1 VTNHKRNYDRQ
12 VNTWDGM
19 KSIMRMIFMP
29 RHYYKELY
37 QMFQSL
43 SQGVKS
49 VCEYFN
55 EMELT
60 MIQTNVEE
68 DKEATITRF
77 MKDLNRD
84 ITHIMDLNHYVELDE
99 MVHLVM
105 KVGRQL
111 KWKGTIRQ
119 SQPLGPLTLWKPNW
133 KDNTKVGPS

>member
-1 VTNHKRNYDRQ
+1 
-12 VNTWDGM
+12 
-19 KSIMRMIFMP
+19 MIFMP

-55 EMELT
+55 EMKLT
-60 MIQTNVEE
+60 MIQTNIEE
-68 DKEATITRF
+68 DKEVTITRF
-77 MKDLNRD
+77 MKDFNRD

-119 SQPLGPLTLWKPNW
+119 SQPLGPLTL
-133 KDNTKVGPS
+133 

>member
-1 VTNHKRNYDRQ
+1 
-12 VNTWDGM
+12 M
-19 KSIMRMIFMP
+19 
-29 RHYYKELY
+29 
-37 QMFQSL
+37 

-68 DKEATITRF
+68 EKEDTITRF

-84 ITHIMDLNHYVELDE
+84 ITHIMDLNHYMELDK
-99 MVHLVM
+99 MMHLVM

-111 KWKGTIRQ
+111 LRCRGRT
-119 SQPLGPLTLWKPNW
+119 N
-133 KDNTKVGPS
+133 

>member
-12 VNTWDGM
+12 VNTWDWM

-68 DKEATITRF
+68 DKEVTITRF

-84 ITHIMDLNHYVELDE
+84 ITHI
-99 MVHLVM
+99 
-105 KVGRQL
+105 
-111 KWKGTIRQ
+111 WI
-119 SQPLGPLTLWKPNW
+119 
-133 KDNTKVGPS
+133 

>member
-1 VTNHKRNYDRQ
+1 
-12 VNTWDGM
+12 
-19 KSIMRMIFMP
+19 MP

-68 DKEATITRF
+68 DKEVTITRF

-84 ITHIMDLNHYVELDE
+84 ITHI
-99 MVHLVM
+99 
-105 KVGRQL
+105 
-111 KWKGTIRQ
+111 WI
-119 SQPLGPLTLWKPNW
+119 
-133 KDNTKVGPS
+133 